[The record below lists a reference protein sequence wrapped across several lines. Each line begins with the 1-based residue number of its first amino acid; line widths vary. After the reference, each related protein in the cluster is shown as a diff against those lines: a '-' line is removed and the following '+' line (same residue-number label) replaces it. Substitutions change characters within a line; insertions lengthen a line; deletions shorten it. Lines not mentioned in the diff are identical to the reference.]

1 MGSSERQVGGMPMNI
16 LLDIQRSV
24 NRLDKKFDNIQ
35 KSVSELK
42 KDNKKLKEQNV
53 QLTEKVNELSTTVAE
68 LECSAKQN
76 ERNYEKLEA
85 QSRRENLRF
94 FYIEESQNET

>member
-1 MGSSERQVGGMPMNI
+1 MDSSERQVGGMPMNI

-42 KDNKKLKEQNV
+42 K
-53 QLTEKVNELSTTVAE
+53 
-68 LECSAKQN
+68 
-76 ERNYEKLEA
+76 R
-85 QSRRENLRF
+85 
-94 FYIEESQNET
+94 